1 MEAAR
6 NLSMHNASKVCMTLG
21 DKGYVYTDSKLI
33 IYIPSY
39 DLEPPLD
46 ISFFLLN
53 IFYDLIIINT
63 RNNENLFY
71 K

>member
-6 NLSMHNASKVCMTLG
+6 NLSMHNASKVCMILG
-21 DKGYVYTDSKLI
+21 DKGCVFTDSKSI
-33 IYIPSY
+33 IYIRSY

-63 RNNENLFY
+63 RYNENLFY